1 MVFAVLAVLG
11 LTFSG
16 PFNAFVVWLMMP
28 YLTDVWKLSFNDAA
42 AIVNVWRGLM
52 STLPVFMLYIADTV
66 TGKFWLIL
74 LSSVASS
81 AGFVLLAMS
90 TPPVFT
96 KETGGTCTSYE
107 PDCITDEKRILLL
120 AALILIAFGISGLR
134 PSLHPFLKKQD
145 EEAVQDN
152 REEEQ
157 VKEISCGKCL
167 GVCLLLPA
175 VILIPLAAIIS
186 MSYIKPWSIKFGLPA
201 ICTTAAT
208 LLFISGWRQYSREPP
223 KGSPFTT
230 VFRVICA
237 AASKMFIRTPKDA
250 GLLYERVKQSDDHG
264 LFLDHTNDLRFLDK
278 AATFLPKQQQEQQK
292 RNRWRLCTVTEVEE
306 TKLVIRSMAIC
317 SFFIICGLVS
327 AIGHTYFISQASHL
341 KRNKF
346 PLLFL
351 PYLCELWKSNY
362 GHLFSKC
369 GSSSRYHP
377 PIGIAVSMVFAILC
391 CITAAKVEI
400 RRLDVVKRNGLVDKP
415 DDEIPFYIGN
425 LAYQFALLG
434 ALDGI
439 FELSVASFF
448 KKQVA
453 PTMSPYLTWLGESIR
468 GVGIIG
474 GVLSVFVIGK
484 ISESGGHLSW
494 FQDTLNRSRLDKYY
508 WTLAVLV
515 SVNLALYT
523 WAAFRFKYKDSSEF
537 ESPESPGFEETMN
550 EIRFADPET
559 LRSDLNGSDC

>member
-1 MVFAVLAVLG
+1 MSLRRCMLPVWAVKFLNFLIFQHTHAVSICPWPAG

-52 STLPVFMLYIADTV
+52 STLPIFMLYIADTV

-107 PDCITDEKRILLL
+107 PDCITDDKRILLL
-120 AALILIAFGISGLR
+120 AALILIAFGIS
-134 PSLHPFLKKQD
+134 
-145 EEAVQDN
+145 
-152 REEEQ
+152 
-157 VKEISCGKCL
+157 
-167 GVCLLLPA
+167 
-175 VILIPLAAIIS
+175 AIIS

-208 LLFISGWRQYSREPP
+208 LLFISGSRQYSREPP

-250 GLLYERVKQSDDHG
+250 GLLYERVEQSDDHG

-369 GSSSRYHP
+369 GPSSRYHP

-391 CITAAKVEI
+391 CITAAKVET
-400 RRLDVVKRNGLVDKP
+400 RRLDVVKRHGLLDKP

-448 KKQVA
+448 KKQVP

-468 GVGIIG
+468 GVGITG

-537 ESPESPGFEETMN
+537 ESRESPGFEETMD
-550 EIRFADPET
+550 EIRFGDPET

>member
-1 MVFAVLAVLG
+1 MACFGCEIPELSDIPTFPCC

-52 STLPVFMLYIADTV
+52 STLPIFMLYIADTV

-74 LSSVASS
+74 LSSVACST
-81 AGFVLLAMS
+81 GFVLLAMS

-120 AALILIAFGISGLR
+120 AALILIAFGIS
-134 PSLHPFLKKQD
+134 
-145 EEAVQDN
+145 
-152 REEEQ
+152 
-157 VKEISCGKCL
+157 
-167 GVCLLLPA
+167 
-175 VILIPLAAIIS
+175 AIIS

-208 LLFISGWRQYSREPP
+208 LLFISGSRQYSREPP

-278 AATFLPKQQQEQQK
+278 AATFLPKQHQEQQK
-292 RNRWRLCTVTEVEE
+292 RNQWRLCRVTEVEE
-306 TKLVIRSMAIC
+306 TKLVIRSIAMC
-317 SFFIICGLVS
+317 SFFVICGLVS
-327 AIGHTYFISQASHL
+327 AIGHTYFITQANHL
-341 KRNKF
+341 KRKKL

-351 PYLCELWKSNY
+351 PYLCELWKSDY
-362 GHLFSKC
+362 GRLFSSC
-369 GSSSRYHP
+369 GSSSKYHP
-377 PIGIAVSMVFAILC
+377 PIGIAVSMVLAIVC
-391 CITAAKVEI
+391 CITAAIVETQ
-400 RRLDVVKRNGLVDKP
+400 RLDVVKRHGLLDKP
-415 DDEIPFYIGN
+415 DDQIPFYIGY
-425 LAYQFALLG
+425 LIPQFAFLG

-448 KKQVA
+448 KKQVP
-453 PTMSPYLTWLGESIR
+453 PTMSPYLTWLAEAIR

-484 ISESGGHLSW
+484 ISESGGHVSW

-515 SVNLALYT
+515 SVNLAFYT
-523 WAAFRFKYKDSSEF
+523 WAAFRFKFRDSSEF
-537 ESPESPGFEETMN
+537 ESPESPGFEETLD
-550 EIRFADPET
+550 EIRFADTET
-559 LRSDLNGSDC
+559 LRSDLSGADC

>member
-1 MVFAVLAVLG
+1 MPLARRRLLLELYINKLFSRADVSDSETKMVFAVLAVLG

-52 STLPVFMLYIADTV
+52 STLPIFMLYIADTV

-107 PDCITDEKRILLL
+107 PDCITDDKRILLL
-120 AALILIAFGISGLR
+120 AALILIAFGISG
-134 PSLHPFLKKQD
+134 
-145 EEAVQDN
+145 
-152 REEEQ
+152 
-157 VKEISCGKCL
+157 
-167 GVCLLLPA
+167 VCVLLPA

-208 LLFISGWRQYSREPP
+208 LLFISGSRQYSREPP

-250 GLLYERVKQSDDHG
+250 GLLYERVEQSDDHG

-369 GSSSRYHP
+369 GPSSRYHP

-391 CITAAKVEI
+391 CITAAKVET
-400 RRLDVVKRNGLVDKP
+400 RRLDVVKRHGLLDKP

-448 KKQVA
+448 KKQVP

-468 GVGIIG
+468 GVGITG

-537 ESPESPGFEETMN
+537 ESRESPGFEETMD
-550 EIRFADPET
+550 EIRFGDPET